1 MLNFNAD
8 GSLALA
14 GVSRGRKKSLK
25 ALVKCF
31 EQGRIKE
38 GKAGTVIVASADAE
52 KDAKWVAEHLGLSKE
67 DVPPML
73 CSIGPV
79 IGSHVGPG
87 MVAVVFW
94 GEDRRKSLS
103 IGDRIASKI
112 SRK

>member
-1 MLNFNAD
+1 
-8 GSLALA
+8 
-14 GVSRGRKKSLK
+14 
-25 ALVKCF
+25 
-31 EQGRIKE
+31 
-38 GKAGTVIVASADAE
+38 
-52 KDAKWVAEHLGLSKE
+52 
-67 DVPPML
+67 ML

-79 IGSHVGPG
+79 IGSHVRPG